1 MAVWHTEA
9 NAMTLQDKLRKH
21 GALVLA
27 VLLLALHFSSFDL
40 ADRPLVTDVRF
51 FVYFAWQ
58 VAEGAVP
65 HLDYFENKTQLASFA
80 GALLHGL
87 GVLTG
92 VDPLM
97 AIRLGYLA
105 LAAFGGVLCFFVYR
119 RLGAGSGVAGGLGV
133 LAYCSFGL
141 LGVLPAV
148 GNIPKLLMALAGAG
162 AALLAY
168 RRSWFWAGVVASL
181 AFMDWQVGGL
191 AGIAVLVAA
200 AVHGAPRMRALG
212 RVVAG
217 GVAGLAPFILYYL
230 ANGALIATV
239 RQVIGS
245 SLFRG
250 SAAMGQRGL
259 GDRLGKIGEVAE
271 LACPSQWWL
280 FYLGLAGM
288 LVTAAWLWVWRRD
301 DRLRLLLPLSI
312 YHFGVVIFSLIDFQ
326 YYGDFFLL
334 LHSTV
339 FFLGAVWLALY
350 SAAHRR
356 TVGAQRRVVTVIV
369 LLLVFV
375 VARPGFL
382 RPKIELVTRFGNPA
396 VSLTDQRQVAEAVN
410 ERIGDGSVAF
420 LQHSELLY
428 LMHRKNELPLAY
440 WNLPAWSYYRDAPA
454 DPFAETGAGM
464 LLSVNA
470 DAVVPPRVVG
480 YDALFQAGYVVERF
494 SSDNDRYSV
503 TVAFKPTDIG
513 NR

>member
-9 NAMTLQDKLRKH
+9 MAMTPQELLRKH
-21 GALVLA
+21 GALALA
-27 VLLLALHFSSFDL
+27 VLLLAVHFSSFDL
-40 ADRPLVTDVRF
+40 SNQPLVTDVRF

-58 VAEGAVP
+58 VTDGAVP

-80 GALLHGL
+80 GALFHGL
-87 GVLTG
+87 GDLAG

-97 AIRLGYLA
+97 TIRLGYLT
-105 LAAFGGVLCFFVYR
+105 LAGLGGLLSFFVFR
-119 RLGAGSGVAGGLGV
+119 RLGAGSRVVAGLGV

-141 LGVLPAV
+141 LGLLPAI
-148 GNIPKLLMALAGAG
+148 GNIPKLLMALGG
-162 AALLAY
+162 TSAALLAY
-168 RRSWFWAGVVASL
+168 RRRWFWAGVAASL

-200 AVHGAPRMRALG
+200 AVHGVPRAQSLG
-212 RVVAG
+212 RAVAG
-217 GVAGLAPFILYYL
+217 GVAGLAPFILFYL
-230 ANGALIATV
+230 ANGALAATV

-250 SAAMGQRGL
+250 TAAMGQRGPI
-259 GDRLGKIGEVAE
+259 DRLGKIGEVAE

-288 LVTAAWLWVWRRD
+288 LVTVVWLWVWRRD
-301 DRLRLLLPLSI
+301 DRGRLLLPLSI

-334 LHSTV
+334 LHSTA
-339 FFLGAVWLALY
+339 FFLGGVWLALY
-350 SAAHRR
+350 SAAQRW
-356 TVGAQRRVVTVIV
+356 TVGTPRRVVAVIA
-369 LLLVFV
+369 LGLVFV

-382 RPKIELVTRFGNPA
+382 RPDIELVSRFDDPKMTLADQRRVAQA
-396 VSLTDQRQVAEAVN
+396 VS

-420 LQHSELLY
+420 LQHSELLF
-428 LMHRKNELPLAY
+428 LMQRKNELPLAY
-440 WNLPAWSYYRDAPA
+440 WNLPAWSYYRDAPT
-454 DPFAETGAGM
+454 DPFAETGARM
-464 LLSVNA
+464 LLSANA

-480 YDALFQAGYVVERF
+480 YDALLQEGYVVERF

-503 TVAFKPTDIG
+503 TVAFKPTDTG